1 MAARRAFTP
10 KLSPLVRLAF
20 RRIAADAD
28 ELVLEYQPSV
38 TGDFAVALAQ
48 SRARERV
55 LKTTVLGPHRDD
67 LALIVNGQ
75 PAATFTSEGQK
86 RTLALAL
93 KMAQAEYLT
102 GIHGAPPVLLIDDV
116 MGELDARRRAGL
128 LPLLNQA
135 RRAGGQVFMTCT
147 AENWPA
153 ELGQEFVRWQ
163 VQAGKLAAL

>member
-1 MAARRAFTP
+1 
-10 KLSPLVRLAF
+10 
-20 RRIAADAD
+20 
-28 ELVLEYQPSV
+28 
-38 TGDFAVALAQ
+38 
-48 SRARERV
+48 V

-75 PAATFTSEGQK
+75 PAAQFTSEGQK

-102 GIHGAPPVLLIDDV
+102 GIHGTPPVLLIDDV

-147 AENWPA
+147 AENWPT
-153 ELGQEFVRWQ
+153 ELGQDFVRWQ
-163 VQAGKLAAL
+163 VQAGKLTSQ